1 MVTLEGFQSKLEL
14 GLDGLSSHLL
24 DLGSEDLGGG
34 SGTVDTVGLDRDEN
48 TAANLEEPVGV
59 HGDNTGLIR
68 LGNIGKDDVDHG
80 DNHAVTSRL
89 TGVLNNGDNVR
100 SLGGHGDEITAGSGR
115 ELDGVDVSGRTDD
128 VSNVRNRGTGGTTK
142 VEDARARLDVDLIS
156 TAGNGSAKLASEG
169 VPHAV
174 LDLGGGG
181 GTVVVL
187 DRLVDR
193 DALLAVDRLA
203 RGCVAGSK
211 TIFLTAT
218 DNEDTGVTMR
228 LNNDLGTA
236 SLASTSTAATTTRST
251 SSTARTATATTVT
264 ETTTATTSSTTTAT
278 TTAEAAAITTETTTA
293 TAARATT
300 TTTTGASS
308 GSERSHLI
316 RLERN

>member
-1 MVTLEGFQSKLEL
+1 VASEFSRAGKHTQSKLEL

-218 DNEDTGVTMR
+218 DDEDTGVTMR
-228 LNNDLGTA
+228 LL
-236 SLASTSTAATTTRST
+236 
-251 SSTARTATATTVT
+251 
-264 ETTTATTSSTTTAT
+264 
-278 TTAEAAAITTETTTA
+278 
-293 TAARATT
+293 
-300 TTTTGASS
+300 
-308 GSERSHLI
+308 
-316 RLERN
+316 